1 MTESKDERRPP
12 RRLAEA
18 KDERFCEALGGV
30 LLRLLAR
37 KFAVPADDAE
47 SLVEEAFIGYQGLN
61 PPPPD
66 AEAWLIAAVC
76 RGAKVYLQRRGLDAD
91 DDPRAAKESVF
102 VDAAVRTLP
111 ERARE
116 ALRLRFD
123 ERMTYPEIAAELN
136 ISAFAAE
143 RIVAKAIAKIRKLQ
157 RERGAEWTR

>member
-1 MTESKDERRPP
+1 MTEANDERPTL
-12 RRLAEA
+12 RRFPEA
-18 KDERFCEALGGV
+18 IDERFCEELGGV

-37 KFAVPADDAE
+37 KFGVPPDDAE
-47 SLVEEAFIGYQGLN
+47 SLVEDAFVGYQGLH
-61 PPPPD
+61 PRPPD

-76 RGAKVYLQRRGLDAD
+76 RGAKVYLQRRGLDAHG
-91 DDPRAAKESVF
+91 DPRAPQESVLGR
-102 VDAAVRTLP
+102 AAVETLG

-143 RIVAKAIAKIRKLQ
+143 RIVAKEMAKIRKRQ
-157 RERGAEWTR
+157 AERR